1 MISSIIE
8 SRVPFL
14 ISLFNF
20 QGPIATL
27 SRRQLK
33 EYITLFFFCQYFFE
47 SFLRFFWFFFSF
59 AFYWPFSLSEFLSRW
74 ELVYIITSQAFCQ
87 HFLQTFLCI
96 FDYIYLFVYA
106 YPGVFVPSC
115 IFDTI
120 YCIFLLFSFLLSIWG
135 MVLTFAFCMFFR

>member
-1 MISSIIE
+1 MISCIIE

-33 EYITLFFFCQYFFE
+33 EYIILFSLCQYFFE
-47 SFLRFFWFFFSF
+47 SFLRFFSTSFSF
-59 AFYWPFSLSEFLSRW
+59 SFSWLFSLSLSLSRW

-96 FDYIYLFVYA
+96 FDYITLFVYA
-106 YPGVFVPSC
+106 NPGVFVSASAYG
-115 IFDTI
+115 TI
-120 YCIFLLFSFLLSIWG
+120 YWVWLCFSQ
-135 MVLTFAFCMFFR
+135 V

>member
-1 MISSIIE
+1 MISCIIE

-47 SFLRFFWFFFSF
+47 SFLRFFQIFFLSLFLDLFRSLS
-59 AFYWPFSLSEFLSRW
+59 FSLAESLYILSLRKPFVNTFYK
-74 ELVYIITSQAFCQ
+74 LFCI
-87 HFLQTFLCI
+87 FFTLYPPFYTRSRAFLCASVCWTL
-96 FDYIYLFVYA
+96 YI
-106 YPGVFVPSC
+106 VF
-115 IFDTI
+115 
-120 YCIFLLFSFLLSIWG
+120 
-135 MVLTFAFCMFFR
+135 